1 MYNYAFYAYMFYR
14 GLRLSST
21 VSEAI
26 GFVSFLKGIYRFI
39 RVLAIKDKQEEP
51 DIGWVV
57 IYSVDDISP
66 KGRHRFEL
74 I

>member
-14 GLRLSST
+14 GLRLSSS

-26 GFVSFLKGIYRFI
+26 GFVSFLKSIYRFI
-39 RVLAIKDKQEEP
+39 KVLAIKDKEEEP

-57 IYSVDDISP
+57 IYSGDDITP

>member
-14 GLRLSST
+14 GLKLTSS
-21 VSEAI
+21 VSDAL

-39 RVLAIKDKQEEP
+39 RVLAIKDNNEEP

-57 IYSVDDISP
+57 IYTGDDVMP
-66 KGRHRFEL
+66 KGSHRFEL